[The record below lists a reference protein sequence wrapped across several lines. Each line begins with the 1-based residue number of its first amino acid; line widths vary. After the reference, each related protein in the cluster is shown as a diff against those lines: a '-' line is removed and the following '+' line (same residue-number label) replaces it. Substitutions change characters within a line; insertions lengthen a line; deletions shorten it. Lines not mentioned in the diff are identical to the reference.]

1 MSSLV
6 RRLLCAAAA
15 AAVLGSSASAQ
26 LLGVPVLPPVGLP
39 LPTSNLPVAGPL
51 LQNILAQPG
60 AQQAISPTLDT
71 VAGVPEAIAN
81 SGAPNLLQLR
91 RLRLDE
97 LIRTNRATVE
107 NDGNGLPVRRGIV
120 AVLNPD
126 PGGLQRAVS
135 AGFRVA
141 SDQADPQL
149 GLRTVSLAVPPRMSA
164 KAALKL
170 LQRIA
175 PELQAD
181 FDHLFE
187 PAGGSLAP
195 IAGGLA
201 ASAGVAGDRAIGMID
216 GGVASHPSLVG
227 KSIEQN
233 GFAGSPQPTGHGTA
247 VASLLV
253 GS

>member
-6 RRLLCAAAA
+6 RHLLCAAAGA
-15 AAVLGSSASAQ
+15 IVLAGTAGAQ
-26 LLGVPVLPPVGLP
+26 LLPGVSLPPVGLP
-39 LPTSNLPVAGPL
+39 GPVSTGSIPVAGPL

-81 SGAPNLLQLR
+81 SGAPNLLQLG

-126 PGGLQRAVS
+126 PAGLQRAVS

-149 GLRTVSLAVPPRMSA
+149 GLRTVSLAVPARMSA
-164 KAALKL
+164 RAALKL
-170 LQRIA
+170 
-175 PELQAD
+175 
-181 FDHLFE
+181 
-187 PAGGSLAP
+187 
-195 IAGGLA
+195 
-201 ASAGVAGDRAIGMID
+201 
-216 GGVASHPSLVG
+216 
-227 KSIEQN
+227 
-233 GFAGSPQPTGHGTA
+233 
-247 VASLLV
+247 
-253 GS
+253 

>member
-1 MSSLV
+1 MMTSLV

-15 AAVLGSSASAQ
+15 AAMRGSRARAQ

-39 LPTSNLPVAGPL
+39 LPTSNFPVAGPL

-91 RLRLDE
+91 RLRLDQ

-126 PGGLQRAVS
+126 PAGLQRAVS

-141 SDQADPQL
+141 SDQVDPQL
-149 GLRTVSLAVPPRMSA
+149 GIRTLYLAVPARMSA
-164 KAALKL
+164 KAALRL
-170 LQRIA
+170 LQKIA

-195 IAGGLA
+195 VAGALA
-201 ASAGVAGDRAIGMID
+201 ATTSIGGVRSIGMID
-216 GGVASHPSLVG
+216 GGVA
-227 KSIEQN
+227 
-233 GFAGSPQPTGHGTA
+233 
-247 VASLLV
+247 
-253 GS
+253 